1 MSDNRSKRKQRS
13 GTGEDEDEVEIHS
26 NSADDEVKQTTAA
39 RPTIVSAP
47 PKMNRSENYSGYSQ
61 ETFVHK

>member
-39 RPTIVSAP
+39 RPPDDSFGTT
-47 PKMNRSENYSGYSQ
+47 ENES
-61 ETFVHK
+61 F